1 MQDELNPALL
11 FSTTWTDLLVRVANG
26 ELNAQ
31 DLAKVELCKR
41 GIGAGG
47 GWVGIDE
54 AAKQW
59 RIPL

>member
-1 MQDELNPALL
+1 MQDELNPTFL
-11 FSTTWTDLLVRVANG
+11 FSLTYTELLLRVAKG
-26 ELNAQ
+26 EINAQ

-41 GIGAGG
+41 GFGTEGK
-47 GWVGIDE
+47 WVGIDE